1 MHVKD
6 NIQEYLGKLEDHDI
20 RVRETARG
28 QLTRIGMAA
37 VPSLVHQLK
46 TDREPCRREAAR
58 ILGEIHDETAVD
70 DLVEALLD
78 DSLGVEWAAS
88 EALIKYGSP
97 AILPLLEGVTR
108 HFDSER
114 FRRGAFHV
122 LNTLKESYGLH
133 PTVQTVLESLRNRHP
148 RASVAWAAERAIE
161 QLNFRS

>member
-1 MHVKD
+1 MHMKD
-6 NIQEYLGKLEDHDI
+6 NIQEYLGKLEDKDI
-20 RVRETARG
+20 RARETARG
-28 QLTRIGMAA
+28 QLTRIGMTA
-37 VPSLVHQLK
+37 VPALVHQLK
-46 TDREPCRREAAR
+46 NDREPCRREAAR
-58 ILGEIHDETAVD
+58 ILGEIHDETAVN

-88 EALIKYGSP
+88 EALIKYGSQ

-122 LNTLKESYGLH
+122 LNTLKESHGL
-133 PTVQTVLESLRNRHP
+133 PPAVQTVLETLRNRHP

-161 QLNFRS
+161 QLNFRI